1 MMKSVV
7 RSVTLALMVLHVGML
22 VGCGR
27 REATEVPPKPSEASR
42 ASATSGVEKV
52 EPEQPEP
59 TKPFRMGDLLE
70 PFEPPPLEELEKRV
84 KWIDRP
90 VRDSLQTLREYQ
102 AQQGPPPL
110 TVAEALALRNDSR
123 EANEK
128 IVGTLGRLAPADGS
142 GVDYEAELIMV
153 ADGDLKSTNP
163 LMISSVVEF
172 DYQGWTGFGLFGFD
186 WRMEIFGSKD
196 AIVSWQTSEDRLMD
210 KVVMRDDL
218 TWSDGAPITAY
229 DVEFSFKAIMSDA
242 VIVPAVR
249 QGTDQIKY
257 VKAYDDRTVVFFH
270 KEALA
275 TNDNNITFLIIPKH
289 IYEKTLPEDPTMA
302 RSAAHSRLED
312 HPVVGGAYT
321 LQRRVRGQEFV
332 VERRESYYMHQGKQ
346 VRDKPYFKTVR
357 YKVIED
363 RNTALLALKAGRVHG
378 QLLFADQ
385 WQGQTNDDAFYQ
397 RNTKVSG
404 EEWTSFSFI
413 WNVKTP
419 YFEDRRVRQAMSY
432 AMDYKEMLNTIYYGL
447 YDAARGNFHPQSWM
461 FPKDGPQP
469 YQQNLNKAEDLLE
482 EAGWIDSDGDG
493 IRDKEINGRRVPFEF
508 TLLCAP
514 FDDRIQT
521 CTLMKQCLDSIG
533 VVCHVKPTEFT
544 VLTQLEMEHKFQA
557 AMGGWGAG
565 ADPDSSANIFVTGE
579 QRNFGQY
586 SNPRVDE
593 LFAQGRRE
601 FDRQKRAEIYGEIHR
616 ILWEDQPYTWLFYR
630 NSFYAFNKKLRG
642 YNFSPRGPFHYSPGI
657 GSIYAV
663 AQLP

>member
-1 MMKSVV
+1 MKSLV
-7 RSVTLALMVLHVGML
+7 RRVMLALMVMLVGWW

-27 REATEVPPKPSEASR
+27 REVTGLPPKPSEETTA
-42 ASATSGVEKV
+42 AKGAGQ
-52 EPEQPEP
+52 PESEESEP
-59 TKPFRMGDLLE
+59 TKPFRLGDLLE
-70 PFEPPPLEELEKRV
+70 PFEPPPLEELEKSV

-90 VRDSLQTLREYQ
+90 VRDSLEMLREHQ

-110 TVAEALALRNDSR
+110 TVDEALALRNDSR
-123 EANEK
+123 ENNEK
-128 IVGTLGRLAPADGS
+128 IVATLGQLAPEDGT

-186 WRMEIFGSKD
+186 WRMEIFGSQD

-218 TWSDGAPITAY
+218 TWSDGKPITAH

-242 VIVPAVR
+242 VIVPAMR
-249 QGTDQIKY
+249 QGTDQIRY

-270 KEALA
+270 KAALA

-289 IYEKTLPEDPTMA
+289 IYENTLPEDPTMA

-312 HPVVGGAYT
+312 NPVVGGAYT

-332 VERRESYYMHQGKQ
+332 VERRESYYMHNGKQ
-346 VRDKPYFKTVR
+346 VRTKPYFKTVR

-363 RNTALLALKAGRVHG
+363 RNTALLALKAGRVHE
-378 QLLFADQ
+378 QMLFADQ
-385 WQGQTNDDAFYQ
+385 WQGQTNDESFYQ

-419 YFEDRRVRQAMSY
+419 YFEDKRVRQAMSY

-447 YDAARGNFHPQSWM
+447 YDPARGIFHPQSWM
-461 FPKDGPQP
+461 FPQDGPQP
-469 YQQNLNKAEDLLE
+469 YQQDLNKAEDLLE
-482 EAGWIDSDGDG
+482 EAGWIDSDGNG

-557 AMGGWGAG
+557 AMGGWGTG

-579 QRNFGQY
+579 QRNYGQY

-593 LFAQGRRE
+593 LFALGRRE
-601 FDRQKRAEIYGEIHR
+601 FDRQKRAEIYGEIHK